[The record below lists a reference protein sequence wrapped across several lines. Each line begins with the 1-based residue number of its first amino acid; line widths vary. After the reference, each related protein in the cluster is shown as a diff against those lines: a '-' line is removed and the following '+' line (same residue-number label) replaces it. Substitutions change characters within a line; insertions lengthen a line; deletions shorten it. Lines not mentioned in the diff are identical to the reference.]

1 MELKIKETNRKNQDQ
16 KEKFKKKYKITE
28 KSLS

>member
-1 MELKIKETNRKNQDQ
+1 MKLKIKETNRKNQDQ